1 MGVLDRIFK
10 RKIKFADARQTLKEL
25 TAYQPVFTTWSGGI
39 YESELVRSAIHAKA
53 THISKLSVK
62 FDGAAHRDVVNR
74 IKHAPNGWQTWSQ
87 FLYQASTIL
96 DVQNTVFLL
105 PMLDDYDTI
114 SGVFAASPARCQLKR
129 FNDELYLQYQFRD
142 GTIGAVELSR
152 CGIMTKFQYDDE
164 LFGTSNVA
172 LIPTMQLISIQN
184 QGITEGVKSAATYR
198 FMARL
203 TNFSAPEDLKEQRK
217 QFNENNF
224 SGENGGGLLL
234 FPNTY
239 GDIKQIDTKPF
250 VVDAEQMELIREN
263 VFNYI
268 GVNMDILQNSADSA
282 KLDAFFNG
290 VVEPF
295 AIQFSEVFTRML
307 YTNREMSE
315 GNRAYASAN
324 RLQYMSVTEK
334 VQLAKELGDR
344 GAIMIDEIRELFNYA
359 PLPDGAGQMAPIRGE
374 YYNANDG
381 GKKDADQG

>member
-10 RKIKFADARQTLKEL
+10 RKVQFADARQTLKSL
-25 TAYQPVFTTWSGGI
+25 TAYQPVFSTWSGGI

-62 FDGAAHRDVVNR
+62 FEGAAHRDVVNR
-74 IKHAPNGWQTWSQ
+74 IKHAPNSWQTWSQ
-87 FLYQASTIL
+87 FLYQTSTIL
-96 DVQNTVFLL
+96 DVQNTVFVLPLL
-105 PMLDDYDTI
+105 DEYDSI
-114 SGVFAASPARCQLKR
+114 IGIFPASPTKCEIKR
-129 FNDELYLQYQFRD
+129 YDNELYLQYKFRD
-142 GTIGAVELSR
+142 NTIGVIELAR

-164 LFGTSNVA
+164 LFGASNIA
-172 LIPTMQLISIQN
+172 LVPTMQLISIQN

-198 FMARL
+198 FMAQL
-203 TNFSAPEDLKEQRK
+203 TNFATPEDLKEMRK
-217 QFNENNF
+217 EFNENNF
-224 SGENGGGLLL
+224 SRENGGGLLL

-239 GDIKQIDTKPF
+239 GDVKQIDAKPF
-250 VVDAEQMELIREN
+250 VVDAEQMQLIREN

-268 GVNMDILQNSADSA
+268 GVNMDILQNSADSK

-290 VVEPF
+290 IVEPF

-324 RLQYMSVTEK
+324 RLQYMSVSEK

-344 GAIMIDEIRELFNYA
+344 GAIMIDEIRELFNYE
-359 PLPDGAGQMAPIRGE
+359 PLPNGAGQMAPIRGE

-381 GKKDADQG
+381 GKEDAD